1 MTFLITCP
9 CSSADDGFARIL
21 TEESTSPSSED
32 FFASFFGGHSLSEF
46 VEQYFE
52 RHPVHIQRPEHAAA
66 AFCQI
71 FSREKLLTIITRND
85 PIPLESNLT
94 AVRYVNKFREDRI
107 FTSSTANKRELAQA
121 FKDKFTV
128 QFYQP
133 QRFSDELHRINAM
146 LENLFGSLAGAS
158 AYLTPAN
165 TQGLAPHW
173 DDVDVFVLQTEG
185 SKSWNLWP
193 NTTYGLPGTVCG
205 SVVW

>member
-9 CSSADDGFARIL
+9 SSSDDGFARMML
-21 TEESTSPSSED
+21 TQEPKRPSSEA
-32 FFASFFGGHSLSEF
+32 FFAALLGGHSISVF
-46 VEQYFE
+46 VEKYFE
-52 RHPVHIQRPEHAAA
+52 RHPVHIQRAPEHAAA
-66 AFCQI
+66 FRQI
-71 FSREKLLTIITRND
+71 FSREKLLTILTRNA

-94 AVRYVNKFREDRI
+94 AVRYVNKSREDRV
-107 FTSSTANKRELAQA
+107 FASPTANKRELEQA

-133 QRFSDELHRINAM
+133 QRFGDELHRINAM

-193 NTTYGLPGTVCG
+193 NATYELPGRVLQ
-205 SVVW
+205 SF